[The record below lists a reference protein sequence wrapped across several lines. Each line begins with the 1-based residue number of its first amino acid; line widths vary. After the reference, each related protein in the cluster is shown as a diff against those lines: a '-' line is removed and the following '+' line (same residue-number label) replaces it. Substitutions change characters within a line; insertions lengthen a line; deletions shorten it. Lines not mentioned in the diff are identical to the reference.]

1 MADLGGVL
9 EVSWGILGHMHIF
22 IYICIYIVL
31 AVVVAGDVANS
42 PVFIASATVNVLL
55 PKHQGVSFKATA
67 VYRRVSVL
75 FERCLSM

>member
-1 MADLGGVL
+1 MRRVIAGPDLMADLGGVL

-42 PVFIASATVNVLL
+42 PVFI
-55 PKHQGVSFKATA
+55 
-67 VYRRVSVL
+67 
-75 FERCLSM
+75 

>member
-1 MADLGGVL
+1 MGYLGAYAYFY
-9 EVSWGILGHMHIF
+9 IY